1 MEQSLVQSSTTISRT
16 IEKERRAQHR
26 HEMQMR
32 YIKYGGRKLEDIAKE
47 EVTAVT
53 TQYEQ

>member
-1 MEQSLVQSSTTISRT
+1 MEQSLVQSSTTIEKT
-16 IEKERRAQHR
+16 IEKERRAQHK

-32 YIKYGGRKLEDIAKE
+32 YLKFGGKKLEDIAKE
-47 EVTAVT
+47 EVTAIT